1 MGNPRG
7 FMTVDRQTYSE
18 RDPVERIGDWNEF
31 HLDLPIVELQDQG
44 SRCMDCGVPFC
55 HQKDSGCPLGNRIP
69 EWNELVHRGEW
80 KAQLGT
86 AWPGA

>member
-55 HQKDSGCPLGNRIP
+55 HTADLMANTKNVVNGQCLYSLKHV
-69 EWNELVHRGEW
+69 LVKVH
-80 KAQLGT
+80 L
-86 AWPGA
+86 